1 MFFVGNGSRYHHKTK
16 GANTLRRLIALFFI
30 YEISLTCQ
38 LIPIHTGQIIMA
50 KKCFSISW
58 SRDHFVD
65 FQFSKKMF
73 QRGILSFEPTAKKII
88 KTISNSKVILS
99 FIGP

>member
-1 MFFVGNGSRYHHKTK
+1 MV
-16 GANTLRRLIALFFI
+16 
-30 YEISLTCQ
+30 
-38 LIPIHTGQIIMA
+38 